1 MSRKINI
8 SKYEG
13 STVYSIH
20 VYDSFGKEYHLG
32 YLNCETIDELK
43 YCNQPRKVT
52 QQNIIEQAQEIW
64 ENEVEPKED
73 LMGKAIKEMIEIDEK
88 NGRLPDLD

>member
-13 STVYSIH
+13 NTHYSVH
-20 VYDSFGKEYHLG
+20 VINSFGTEHHLG
-32 YLNCETIDELK
+32 YWSELD
-43 YCNQPRKVT
+43 NSVMLV
-52 QQNIIEQAQEIW
+52 IEAKARVIW

-73 LMGKAIKEMIEIDEK
+73 LLGKAIKECIEIDRK
-88 NGRLPDLD
+88 AGRLPSLD